1 MDIKELNDQ
10 EQARREKL
18 PKYREL
24 GVDPF
29 GQSYKVSHQISDIR
43 LTCGK
48 KSAKALEKLH
58 LEVSIAGRIKALR
71 RMGKASFVNITDK
84 TGNIQAYIG
93 IDVIG
98 EKSYN
103 VFRLADLGDIVGL
116 KGYIMMTK

>member
-1 MDIKELNDQ
+1 MDIKVLNDQ

-43 LTCGK
+43 LICGK

-71 RMGKASFVNITDK
+71 KMGKASFVNIIDK
-84 TGNIQAYIG
+84 TGKI
-93 IDVIG
+93 IDTVAIHISQRAAG
-98 EKSYN
+98 GDN
-103 VFRLADLGDIVGL
+103 QTICICADQ
-116 KGYIMMTK
+116 